1 MFEGGDELRVGG
13 TGNPEAVN
21 RIRGMRVVAVDV
33 DVDVR
38 IICMMM
44 VNEGEVIIIYRAL
57 IVIGVVGECGSVI
70 VVVVRIV
77 AHVVTVV
84 AAGVIVEGSPRRR
97 LMRLLLK
104 RVERRHSLNLTFP

>member
-1 MFEGGDELRVGG
+1 MFEGGEELRVGG

-33 DVDVR
+33 DVR

-44 VNEGEVIIIYRAL
+44 VIEGEVIIIYRAL